1 MFTYVEAISLAGDRA
16 KQNDD
21 ALGHAHGR
29 AWVIDGA
36 TDLQDKKFTAA
47 ASDAAWI
54 AHFAN
59 AHFHAAGRA
68 VALRD
73 VIRDAST
80 AAAETFARQ
89 AGAVPEKWMSPI
101 ASLLIAE
108 ETSDGVAGLHL
119 GDCRMFALDADGNVF
134 EGGPPVDVADA
145 EAKLA
150 AQQQDADKPLLRRDS
165 TIAMLRQMR
174 GSLNQAGASWTFG
187 LDPACADNAKTWSIQ
202 LKRPAHVLL
211 MTDGFSALADRYGA
225 YTSGGLV
232 QAALTRGLQ
241 ELGREVRAI
250 ENADAGSKYPRFKKS
265 DDATAVLMRLS

>member
-36 TDLQDKKFTAA
+36 TDLQDKKFTGA

-59 AHFHAAGRA
+59 AQFHAAGGGT
-68 VALRD
+68 LRD
-73 VIRDAST
+73 IVRDASE
-80 AAAETFARQ
+80 AATEAYARI
-89 AGAVPEKWMSPI
+89 AGAAPEKWMSPI
-101 ASLLIAE
+101 ASLLMAE
-108 ETSDGVAGLHL
+108 ETSEGVAGLHL

-187 LDPACADNAKTWSIQ
+187 LDPACADNAKTWALT

-225 YTSGGLV
+225 YTQGGLV

-241 ELGREVRAI
+241 ELGRELRAI
-250 ENADAGSKYPRFKKS
+250 EDADAGSKYPRFKKS

>member
-1 MFTYVEAISLAGDRA
+1 MFTFVEAISLAGDRA

-36 TDLQDKKFTAA
+36 TDLQDKKFTGA

-59 AHFHAAGRA
+59 ARFHAAAG
-68 VALRD
+68 ALRD
-73 VIRDAST
+73 MVRDASE
-80 AAAETFARQ
+80 AAAAAFARN
-89 AGAVPEKWMSPI
+89 AGGVPEKWMSPI
-101 ASLLIAE
+101 ASLLMAE
-108 ETSDGVAGLHL
+108 ETSDGVAGLYL
-119 GDCRMFALDADGNVF
+119 GDCRMFALDAGGAEF
-134 EGGPPVDVADA
+134 EAGPPVEVADA

-150 AQQQDADKPLLRRDS
+150 AQQQDADKPLLRRES

-174 GSLNQAGASWTFG
+174 GELNGPNRSWTFG
-187 LDPACADNAKTWSIQ
+187 LDPACADHARAWSLK

-211 MTDGFSALADRYGA
+211 MTDGFSALTDRYGA
-225 YTSGGLV
+225 YTKGGLV
-232 QAALTRGLQ
+232 QAALSKGL
-241 ELGREVRAI
+241 EDLGREIRAI